1 MRTLYIAAV
10 RSVVLLALVA
20 ACGHEEAA
28 PTPIKFLHTFSPDET
43 ELFNAIMVER
53 GIAVEAKLAPFAR
66 GQQVIGEMLR
76 AGTNC
81 PDLIRIDATWRP
93 GLAEAGLL
101 APVPQNLAV
110 SDWLGGVSGLESDVS
125 HRPAFATDALPET
138 IDGLVVVRDAAAPA
152 PATSS
157 VQDLVAAAR
166 AAKHAERKYPLGLRV
181 DGYWFVPWLRAHGG
195 ELAPAEGA
203 PTPTRAEQRMPSLGY
218 PGSVPE
224 TEALA
229 EFAHLFGDIAAPPP
243 TSGEE
248 APEELRLWTNHDVA
262 YWVTGPWQIGALKDR
277 ERLVVSALEGAPRGG
292 QLLVV
297 PKCAKNP
304 DGGWK
309 LASVLTSVEV
319 SKRFAEA
326 FATVPT
332 HEAALEASPPLV
344 QQIYAALQTARP
356 LQRDSL
362 TPLLFDDL
370 NPALAAVVAGD
381 ATPEEAIEGVR
392 RSWQRLIDH
401 APGRIVR

>member
-1 MRTLYIAAV
+1 MATLYIVRV
-10 RSVVLLALVA
+10 RSVVLVALLA
-20 ACGHEEAA
+20 ACGHEAA
-28 PTPIKFLHTFSPDET
+28 SPTPIKFLHTFSPDET

-81 PDLIRIDATWRP
+81 PDLIRIDATWLP
-93 GLAEAGLL
+93 GLADAHLL
-101 APVPQNLAV
+101 AAVPQKLAV
-110 SDWLGGVSGLESDVS
+110 SDWLDGASGLDGQPTAS
-125 HRPAFATDALPET
+125 ATDALPET

-152 PATSS
+152 PATPS

-166 AAKHAERKYPLGLRV
+166 AAKHEERKYPLGLRV

-203 PTPTRAEQRMPSLGY
+203 PPSLGA
-218 PGSVPE
+218 PGSVPQ

-277 ERLVVSALEGAPRGG
+277 ERLVVSALDGAPRGG

-297 PKCAKNP
+297 PTCAKNP
-304 DGGWK
+304 DGGWR

-332 HEAALEASPPLV
+332 HEAALAASPPLV
-344 QQIYAALQTARP
+344 QQIYAALKTAQP
-356 LQRDSL
+356 LQRDAL

-381 ATPEEAIEGVR
+381 ATPDEAIAGVR
-392 RSWQRLIDH
+392 RSWQRLVE
-401 APGRIVR
+401 RRK